1 MWVGPGSTPGLSR
14 LTTDCSTWPSAS
26 SASTAR
32 LMTRA
37 LPGRK
42 PEVSTSM
49 TAHPDSG
56 SVAGRPQGITGMSGM
71 NAGFHVEPTSPGRCA
86 PCRAVFAQRGRPAA
100 LEKSAELAIA
110 LQRGQPAALGKS
122 AELAIALQRVRPAA
136 LEKSAELAIA
146 LKLPG

>member
-14 LTTDCSTWPSAS
+14 LTTDCSTCPSAS

-49 TAHPDSG
+49 TAQPASG
-56 SVAGRPQGITGMSGM
+56 SVDGRPQGIVVEVARM
-71 NAGFHVEPTSPGRCA
+71 NGGFHVEPTSPGRCA
-86 PCRAVFAQRGRPAA
+86 SCRA
-100 LEKSAELAIA
+100 AELDEVYP
-110 LQRGQPAALGKS
+110 LRSGKRRACDRTS
-122 AELAIALQRVRPAA
+122 PNEADPLRSGKRRACDRPYAF
-136 LEKSAELAIA
+136 SGDHR
-146 LKLPG
+146 PS